1 MRRTFHD
8 DPPCVLR
15 VIIRDP
21 VGMLVRRTGG
31 YQSRNRSDF
40 GSVLSDVLLGNIR
53 EVKALTQARMVP
65 QMQANPIRLFGAFS
79 RMRKIAREEHM
90 ENFYYRRCVATL
102 AVAFAVAG
110 GAWSAQADASAD
122 FYKSKGLRLVVGY
135 GPGGGYDTYGRFL
148 ARHWGRHLPGNPNII
163 VVNMPGAGSR
173 KATDHIYNAA
183 PKDGSVVGLA
193 SKAIPGYQ
201 LFGGSGARWD
211 SLKLSWIGR
220 LDGGNGVMYMW
231 HGSGINGIGDAKK
244 KVVRVGATSR
254 TTDSY
259 FYPVIANAYLNTRFK
274 VITGYTGGSKS
285 LDLAMER
292 GEIDGRG
299 GNTWASTK
307 SRNSDWLRDGKMKI
321 IFQVGIEKEPDL
333 PNVPLLRDLIT
344 DDDARSVLSVIE
356 LPTFTGYSI
365 MGPPALPPDRLE
377 ALRAGFNAAMK
388 DPALIADAK
397 KLDLSLS
404 PATGEKIDQTL
415 AEIAAKISPATK
427 AEVAKIL
434 GWNEKK
440 KKKK

>member
-1 MRRTFHD
+1 
-8 DPPCVLR
+8 
-15 VIIRDP
+15 
-21 VGMLVRRTGG
+21 
-31 YQSRNRSDF
+31 
-40 GSVLSDVLLGNIR
+40 
-53 EVKALTQARMVP
+53 
-65 QMQANPIRLFGAFS
+65 
-79 RMRKIAREEHM
+79 MRKIAREENM
-90 ENFYYRRCVATL
+90 ENFRYRRYVATL

-110 GAWSAQADASAD
+110 GSSSAQADTNAD

-148 ARHWGRHLPGNPNII
+148 ARHWGRHLPGSPNII

-201 LFGGSGARWD
+201 MFGGTGARWD

-220 LDGGNGVMYMW
+220 MDGGNGVMYMW
-231 HGSGINGIGDAKK
+231 HASGIKSIEDAKK
-244 KVVRVGATSR
+244 KIVRVGATSR

-259 FYPVIANAYLNTRFK
+259 FYPVIANAFLNTQFK

-285 LDLAMER
+285 LDLA
-292 GEIDGRG
+292 

-321 IFQVGIEKEPDL
+321 IFQVGIEKEADL
-333 PNVPLLRDLIT
+333 PNVPLLRDLIA
-344 DDDARSVLSVIE
+344 DAEARSVLSVIE

-365 MGPPALPPDRLE
+365 MGPPALPPDRLM
-377 ALRAGFNAAMK
+377 ALRTGFNAAMK
-388 DPALIADAK
+388 DPGLIADAK

-404 PATGEKIDQTL
+404 PATGQKIDQTL

-434 GWNEKK
+434 GWTEKK